1 MASLDRVQVRW
12 VLRRTLRAT
21 TLRLDVVNEAQ
32 AVHKSNGFGDPMA
45 KTRCVSREPRRWY

>member
-45 KTRCVSREPRRWY
+45 KTRCVSREPRRW